1 MEWGITEAEALQIC
15 YDRGF
20 DWNGLY
26 EIYHRCSCWCCPFQR
41 IDELR
46 KLRRHHPEL
55 WKKLREMDERAL
67 GQFGNTALGR
77 FKDNWTVE
85 QLEQRFAAEDATIES
100 ERKEAEMSKDTA
112 EEIRDMFKGVPPKNV
127 ILQVDDLPPKTLE
140 QAMKQQKA
148 RKQKLP
154 KKRGKTR

>member
-46 KLRRHHPEL
+46 KLRRHRPEL

-85 QLEQRFAAEDATIES
+85 QFTQNWHG
-100 ERKEAEMSKDTA
+100 
-112 EEIRDMFKGVPPKNV
+112 IRNQNHCQDRRA
-127 ILQVDDLPPKTLE
+127 DRT
-140 QAMKQQKA
+140 KA
-148 RKQKLP
+148 S
-154 KKRGKTR
+154 